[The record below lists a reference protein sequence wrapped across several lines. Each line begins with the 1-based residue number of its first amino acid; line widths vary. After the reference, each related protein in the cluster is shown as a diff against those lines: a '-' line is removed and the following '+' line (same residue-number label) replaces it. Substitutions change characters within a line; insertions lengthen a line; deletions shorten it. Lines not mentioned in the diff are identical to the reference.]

1 METAASS
8 VSLQLSSCLSFIVVT
23 SPSPSNPSLELI
35 DATIGSFQYM
45 EGTENCDVIIMM
57 DGYKISKENR
67 MKKGKITRQ
76 SEQMYHQ
83 YYEALVAK
91 YALLPRYRIVRCS
104 EHNGY
109 GYVVKYA
116 LENHCTTKYA
126 IIAQHDRIFKRRF
139 HRLHELVVAME
150 SNKHIRYIGFPT
162 SGNINHDK
170 MLSTLYNLRCLNRLG
185 VKLSLGDGLY
195 LQPIVFWF
203 DSQHLCH
210 VERYL
215 QIFYP
220 IRNMPVHLRT
230 IIGMQLLK
238 GMRLRRGDFI
248 EDRFGQMQRKLL
260 CAFGDILYDQT
271 YTPDDDNDD
280 DEDDAT
286 AASPSHVDDSNH
298 GNVTNKAE
306 HRDDDNRVS
315 DRGAQVPL
323 DSGDINEEDNDDDR
337 INNDDLVSA
346 VRKANN
352 EDLLSVA
359 SHRSRQLLQISS
371 PITEAIVIEL
381 FHWYGTYLCWQTN
394 ASHQF
399 DAHLSTDGVDHSSIM
414 VCHLKGRQ
422 LTTEH
427 IRTKISILNSRCMDR
442 SLVIEQSQLLLMSPD
457 TISSATSHALSDS
470 TTDIS

>member
-8 VSLQLSSCLSFIVVT
+8 ASLQLSTCLSIIVVT

-35 DATIGSFQYM
+35 DATIGSFQYL
-45 EGTENCDVIIMM
+45 EGTENCDIIIMM
-57 DGYKISKENR
+57 DGYRISEENR
-67 MKKGKITRQ
+67 MKKGKITKQ
-76 SEQMYHQ
+76 SEKLYYQ

-91 YALLPRYRIVRCS
+91 YALLSRYRIIRCP

-109 GYVVKYA
+109 AHVVKYA

-139 HRLHELVVAME
+139 HRLQELVAAME
-150 SNKHIRYIGFPT
+150 INNHIRYIGFPT

-170 MLSTLYNLRCLNRLG
+170 MLSTLYNLRCLNKRG

-260 CAFGDILYDQT
+260 CGLGDMLHDQT
-271 YTPDDDNDD
+271 YYHSCTVA
-280 DEDDAT
+280 DDAK
-286 AASPSHVDDSNH
+286 AATPQSHDVDDSKH
-298 GNVTNKAE
+298 GTVAYEDE
-306 HRDDDNRVS
+306 HDVDAVCGR
-315 DRGAQVPL
+315 AQVPH
-323 DSGDINEEDNDDDR
+323 DSGDIKEEDDDG

-346 VRKANN
+346 IRRAPN
-352 EDLLSVA
+352 EENLLSVSSS
-359 SHRSRQLLQISS
+359 SHCSRQLLQISLPIS
-371 PITEAIVIEL
+371 VPITEALVIEL
-381 FHWYGTYLCWQTN
+381 FHWYGSYLCWQTH

-399 DAHLSTDGVDHSSIM
+399 DAHLSTDGLDASSIM

-422 LTTEH
+422 LTSEQ
-427 IRTKISILNSRCMDR
+427 IRTKINILNRQ
-442 SLVIEQSQLLLMSPD
+442 I
-457 TISSATSHALSDS
+457 
-470 TTDIS
+470 

>member
-1 METAASS
+1 METVASS
-8 VSLQLSSCLSFIVVT
+8 ASLQLSRCLSIIVVT
-23 SPSPSNPSLELI
+23 SPSPSNPSLDLI
-35 DATIGSFQYM
+35 DATIGSFQYL
-45 EGTENCDVIIMM
+45 EGTENCDIIIMM
-57 DGYKISKENR
+57 DGYRISEENR
-67 MKKGKITRQ
+67 TKKGKITKQ
-76 SEQMYHQ
+76 SEKLYHQ

-91 YALLPRYRIVRCS
+91 YALLPGYRIVRCP

-109 GYVVKYA
+109 AYVVKYA
-116 LENHCTTKYA
+116 LEKHCTTKYA

-139 HRLHELVVAME
+139 HRLHELVAAME
-150 SNKHIRYIGFPT
+150 INNHIRYIGFPT

-170 MLSTLYNLRCLNRLG
+170 MLSTLYNLRCLNKLG

-220 IRNMPVHLRT
+220 IRNMPVHLKT

-260 CAFGDILYDQT
+260 CGLGDMLHDQT
-271 YTPDDDNDD
+271 YHHSCSVDGDSDVHVDTATPQ
-280 DEDDAT
+280 
-286 AASPSHVDDSNH
+286 SHVDNSKH
-298 GNVTNKAE
+298 GTAAYEDE
-306 HRDDDNRVS
+306 HDVDTVCGR
-315 DRGAQVPL
+315 AQVPH
-323 DSGDINEEDNDDDR
+323 DSGDIKEEVGDG

-346 VRKANN
+346 VRGAPN
-352 EDLLSVA
+352 EDNLLSV
-359 SHRSRQLLQISS
+359 SSSQHSNRQLLQISLPIS
-371 PITEAIVIEL
+371 VPITEALVIEL
-381 FHWYGTYLCWQTN
+381 FHWYGSYLCWQTH

-399 DAHLSTDGVDHSSIM
+399 DAHLSTDGLDASSIM

-422 LTTEH
+422 LTSEH
-427 IRTKISILNSRCMDR
+427 IRTKISLLNRQ
-442 SLVIEQSQLLLMSPD
+442 I
-457 TISSATSHALSDS
+457 
-470 TTDIS
+470 

>member
-1 METAASS
+1 METVASS
-8 VSLQLSSCLSFIVVT
+8 ASLQLSRCLSIIVVT

-35 DATIGSFQYM
+35 DATIGSFQYL
-45 EGTENCDVIIMM
+45 EGTENCDIIIMM
-57 DGYKISKENR
+57 DGYKISEENR
-67 MKKGKITRQ
+67 MKKGKITKQ
-76 SEQMYHQ
+76 SEQLYHQ

-91 YALLPRYRIVRCS
+91 YALLSRYKIVRCP

-109 GYVVKYA
+109 AYVVKYA

-139 HRLHELVVAME
+139 HRLQELVSVME
-150 SNKHIRYIGFPT
+150 INNHIRYIGFPT

-170 MLSTLYNLRCLNRLG
+170 MLSTLYNLRCLNKLG
-185 VKLSLGDGLY
+185 VKLSLEDGLY

-220 IRNMPVHLRT
+220 IRNMPVHLKT

-260 CAFGDILYDQT
+260 CGLGDILHDQT
-271 YTPDDDNDD
+271 YHHSCSVDGDDLD
-280 DEDDAT
+280 T
-286 AASPSHVDDSNH
+286 TIPQSHVDDSKH
-298 GNVTNKAE
+298 RTVVYDDE
-306 HRDDDNRVS
+306 HDVDTVCGRAPLPHDNGDIKEGDDD
-315 DRGAQVPL
+315 G
-323 DSGDINEEDNDDDR
+323 

-346 VRKANN
+346 VRRSPN
-352 EDLLSVA
+352 EENLLGLSS
-359 SHRSRQLLQISS
+359 SHCSRQPLQISLPIS
-371 PITEAIVIEL
+371 VPITEALVIEL
-381 FHWYGTYLCWQTN
+381 FHWYGSYLCWQTHT
-394 ASHQF
+394 SHQF
-399 DAHLSTDGVDHSSIM
+399 DAHLSTDGLDASSIM

-422 LTTEH
+422 LTSEH
-427 IRTKISILNSRCMDR
+427 IRTKISLLNRETD
-442 SLVIEQSQLLLMSPD
+442 LMANRQ
-457 TISSATSHALSDS
+457 I
-470 TTDIS
+470 